1 MSVRI
6 TAGLVGI
13 ALAIWALPAAAQPSS
28 PAVPAPSVTSP
39 AGTPFA
45 FAGLSLSDAEKSAL
59 TNSPDVTA
67 ANAVVNQNSA
77 ALAAVRSALGPQ
89 LVGGYV
95 TSPQNGPNGGT
106 ILSRITSVGVQTT
119 IGDIAAYSPLVAAA
133 IANLR
138 NAESSRQGV
147 LRTERLKLVG
157 LYYDALK
164 ARAVRDARESA
175 LATANAQLRAAQIR
189 FNAGDAPKLDVVR
202 ASVAVAKTT
211 ADAELASVA
220 DVNATE
226 ALRIET
232 GAPATAFTG
241 TTAAAPPDTPEI
253 DPATAVTR
261 ARLLRPELAAAQ
273 HVTAAA
279 QASARAARRATLPA
293 VTIGAGYA
301 AGIDGGQHVASPTV
315 NVTLNLPLSG
325 AARARVSQADAI
337 VAEDQAKAASTA
349 RAIDVEVAATAR
361 NLAATRRATAA
372 TTEARRQAEAQLAA
386 TQLGY
391 RNGASSSLELS
402 SARDVYTQA
411 VVDELSAFYEEARA
425 RAILSLQVGQ

>member
-1 MSVRI
+1 VKVRI
-6 TAGLVGI
+6 TAGVVGI
-13 ALAIWALPAAAQPSS
+13 AFAIWALPAAAQPGS
-28 PAVPAPSVTSP
+28 PAAPAPTITSQP
-39 AGTPFA
+39 GTPFA

-59 TNSPDVTA
+59 ANSPDVTA

-77 ALAAVRSALGPQ
+77 ALGAVRSALGPQ

-106 ILSRITSVGVQTT
+106 ILSKITSVGVQTT
-119 IGDIAAYSPLVAAA
+119 VGDIAAYSPLVAAA

-147 LRTERLKLVG
+147 MRTERLKLVG

-175 LATANAQLRAAQIR
+175 LATASAQLGAAQIR

-202 ASVAVAKTT
+202 ANVAVAKTT
-211 ADAELASVA
+211 ADAELARVA
-220 DVNATE
+220 DTNATE

-232 GAPATAFTG
+232 GAPATAFTA
-241 TTAAAPPDTPEI
+241 TTAAAPPDTPEL

-261 ARLLRPELAAAQ
+261 AHLLRPELAAAQ

-279 QASARAARRATLPA
+279 QAAARAARRATLPA

-301 AGIDGGQHVASPTV
+301 SGIDGGQHVAAPTV

-349 RAIDVEVAATAR
+349 RTIDVEVAATAR